1 MANIAARRVMEMR
14 RHSGGRINMDYRRGY
29 DRGEDY
35 RGYDRRGYDRRSSD
49 YARGNDYNDG
59 RDYARGR
66 RDYADGNDYADYDDG
81 YDRHSQPF
89 NIRGEM
95 DYEMDGN
102 DYADEMPMKLSK
114 RDMQEWKHRLRNS
127 DGTAGEHFDMEQIVR
142 MGENIGV
149 RFRDYSEKEF
159 AMAANMLYSDLAE
172 AVKGIIP
179 PDKETM
185 VFAKMAKAWLEDEDG
200 PDPRE
205 KLALYYHC
213 IVKG

>member
-1 MANIAARRVMEMR
+1 MANNTARRVMEMR
-14 RHSGGRINMDYRRGY
+14 RNYGNGRMNMDYRRGY
-29 DRGEDY
+29 DRAGDY
-35 RGYDRRGYDRRSSD
+35 RDYDHRSYDRRRD
-49 YARGNDYNDG
+49 YARGNDYYDG

-66 RDYADGNDYADYDDG
+66 RDYADSNDYNDYDDG

-95 DYEMDGN
+95 DYDIDGS
-102 DYADEMPMKLSK
+102 DYADDAPMKLTK
-114 RDMQEWKHRLRNS
+114 RDMQEWKHRMRNS
-127 DGTAGEHFDMEQIVR
+127 DGTAGEHFDMEQIVH

-149 RFRDYSEKEF
+149 HFRDYSEKEF
-159 AMAANMLYSDLAE
+159 ALVANMLYSDLAE
-172 AVKGIIP
+172 ALKGIVP

-185 VFAKMAKAWLEDEDG
+185 VFAKMAKAWLEDEDA

-213 IVKG
+213 VVKG